1 MQPRVLLLDEPLTAL
16 DAKLRDA
23 LRADINQLLR
33 SLHITAVYVTHDQA
47 EAMAL
52 GDRIIVMDRGRIA
65 QSGTPQEIYRA
76 PANAFVADF
85 IGTMNHLP
93 AQAEAG
99 LWRVPGGRVPMGPPS
114 DAPATPAARLM
125 FRPEDVALVHADSAD
140 RAHVEGTVVTA
151 LFLGNHTR
159 LLVDVGAATPLIV
172 DTARRDGW
180 PAGARVGLR
189 IDTAHLITLPDAA

>member
-1 MQPRVLLLDEPLTAL
+1 
-16 DAKLRDA
+16 LRDA

-52 GDRIIVMDRGRIA
+52 GDRIIVMDKGRIA
-65 QSGTPQEIYRA
+65 QAGTPQEIYRS

-93 AQAEAG
+93 AVAEARR
-99 LWRVPGGRVPMGPPS
+99 WRVPGGTVPMAPS
-114 DAPATPAARLM
+114 NDAPVSTLARLM
-125 FRPEDVALVHADSAD
+125 FRPEDVALVQADQ
-140 RAHVEGTVVTA
+140 AHVEGTVVTA

-159 LLVDVGAATPLIV
+159 LLVDVGTGQPMV
-172 DTARRDGW
+172 VETARRDAW
-180 PAGARVGLR
+180 RAGERVGLR
-189 IDTAHLITLPDAA
+189 IDTDHLITLHEAA

>member
-1 MQPRVLLLDEPLTAL
+1 
-16 DAKLRDA
+16 
-23 LRADINQLLR
+23 
-33 SLHITAVYVTHDQA
+33 
-47 EAMAL
+47 MAL

-125 FRPEDVALVHADSAD
+125 FRPEDVALVHPDHAGSAGGVDS
-140 RAHVEGTVVTA
+140 AHVEGTVVTA

-159 LLVDVGAATPLIV
+159 LLVDVGAPHAADRRYLAPRRLAGWR
-172 DTARRDGW
+172 ARR
-180 PAGARVGLR
+180 PAHRHR
-189 IDTAHLITLPDAA
+189 PPDHPPDAA